1 MDGMIAAGLHFGHQA
16 SRWNPR
22 MAPYIYSQAGKN
34 HVFDLEKTAVCL
46 KRAEL
51 FVQELAKAQG
61 GLLFVGTRQ
70 DIAPII
76 RESAKYCGQP
86 HVTERWMGGT
96 LTNWKQTESAVD
108 RLAELDKERHVR
120 HDAAWNRDYRRLW
133 RSVNGISSMSKRPDA
148 LFISD
153 ISVNAVAVKEANK
166 MMIPVIGI
174 VDSNDD
180 PTCVEYPIPA
190 NNDSV
195 EAVYFIARVLA
206 KASRQGSIDGI
217 VNY

>member
-1 MDGMIAAGLHFGHQA
+1 
-16 SRWNPR
+16 
-22 MAPYIYSQAGKN
+22 
-34 HVFDLEKTAVCL
+34 
-46 KRAEL
+46 
-51 FVQELAKAQG
+51 
-61 GLLFVGTRQ
+61 
-70 DIAPII
+70 
-76 RESAKYCGQP
+76 
-86 HVTERWMGGT
+86 
-96 LTNWKQTESAVD
+96 
-108 RLAELDKERHVR
+108 
-120 HDAAWNRDYRRLW
+120 
-133 RSVNGISSMSKRPDA
+133 MSKRPDA